1 MGLDTY
7 PLIYVLACCKT
18 NHEKVGLLMALP
30 QSFKAMVVSE
40 TGDNKFVRTIA
51 QRDLSDLP
59 SGELIV
65 QVKYSSLNYKDA
77 LSASGNKGV
86 TRKYPHTPGI
96 DAGGVVVDCSNR
108 TFAVG
113 DEVIVMGFDLGMNT
127 PGGFG
132 QYISVPSGWAVKLPQ
147 GLSLRDSMSYGTA
160 GLTAA
165 LCVMRLLAYGLTKEQ
180 GEVLVTGATGGVG
193 SIAVS
198 ILAKL
203 GFKLVAATGKTE
215 EKDFLIGLGAKAV
228 IPREEANDTSGRPL
242 QKGRWAGV
250 VDTVGG
256 NILATAI
263 KTAKYGGL
271 VAACGN
277 AMSADLAVSV
287 YPFIIRG
294 VSLLGVDSVEIPMNA
309 RVRAWQKLA
318 QEWKLDLSG
327 DLVTECSL
335 EELDPKIG
343 QILKGGIRGR
353 VVVNLGH

>member
-1 MGLDTY
+1 
-7 PLIYVLACCKT
+7 
-18 NHEKVGLLMALP
+18 MALP

-40 TGDNKFVRTIA
+40 TADKKFIREIRERT
-51 QRDLSDLP
+51 LEDLP
-59 SGELIV
+59 AGELII

-96 DAGGVVVDCSNR
+96 DGAGTVVDCSNR
-108 TFAVG
+108 SFAVG
-113 DEVIVMGFDLGMNT
+113 DSVIVTGFDLGMNIS
-127 PGGFG
+127 GGFG

-147 GLSLRDSMSYGTA
+147 GLSMKESMSYGTA

-165 LCVMRLLAYGLTKEQ
+165 LCVTRLLACGLTKEQ

-198 ILAKL
+198 LLAKM
-203 GFKLVAATGKTE
+203 GFNVVAATGKTA
-215 EKDFLIGLGAKAV
+215 EKDFLARRGAKT
-228 IPREEANDTSGRPL
+228 IISREEANDTSGRPL

-263 KTAKYGGL
+263 KTANYGGL

-277 AMSADLAVSV
+277 AMSAELAVSV
-287 YPFIIRG
+287 YPFILRG
-294 VSLLGVDSVEIPMNA
+294 VSLLGVDSVEVPMST
-309 RVRAWQKLA
+309 RIRTWQKLG
-318 QEWKLDLSG
+318 QEWKIDLSS
-327 DLVTECSL
+327 DLVAECSL
-335 EELDPKIG
+335 DELNPKIDE
-343 QILKGGIRGR
+343 ILRGAIRGR
-353 VVVNLGH
+353 VVVDLNR